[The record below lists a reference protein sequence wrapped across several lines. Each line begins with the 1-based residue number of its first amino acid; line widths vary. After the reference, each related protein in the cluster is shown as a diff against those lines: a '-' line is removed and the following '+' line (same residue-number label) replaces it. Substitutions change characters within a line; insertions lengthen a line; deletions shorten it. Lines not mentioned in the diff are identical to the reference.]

1 MARPSY
7 EELADRR
14 AQASPNDRIQIALI
28 GAGGMGTEDAKTALT
43 IPGVTLVAV
52 SDLYDGRLK
61 QARDRWGQDIQTTR
75 DYREVLAR
83 KDVDAVIIGT
93 PDHWHRQ
100 IAVDAMDAA
109 KHVYLEK
116 PMVQSLGE
124 GEAVVAAQLR
134 NKVVFQVG
142 SQGMSS
148 LGNEKAK
155 DLLATGAIGTLN
167 YAEGFWARNN
177 PIGAWQYPVPRDA
190 SEQTVDWDRFLGSLP
205 KRTFDPIRFFRWRNY
220 RDYGTGVS
228 GDLFVHLFS
237 SLHFVTGSLGPTTI
251 MASGGLR
258 YWKDG
263 RDAPDIM
270 LGMFDYPDTAAHPAF
285 NLSLRVNFVDGTSG
299 STYLRLV
306 GSDGAMDVTWDD
318 VTVRRNKHWD
328 PLRAVQKEF
337 LSDPEPDSR
346 KEIMPAA
353 ETVYRVEKGYDAVYA
368 TGPEYQLL
376 DVEGWPDRLETW
388 QWTGANYGMHP
399 PLSAAWKKVGEWNH
413 TRILVAGTHVEHWL
427 NGVKV
432 VDYELWTP
440 DWQARVQAGKWND
453 YPGYG
458 KAKTGLV
465 GLQDHGNRIWFRNIK
480 IKPL

>member
-1 MARPSY
+1 MANHPRQSRRVFIGTLAASSCFAATRGVVAMARPSY
-7 EELADRR
+7 EELVDR
-14 AQASPNDRIQIALI
+14 QTPASPNDRIQIALI

-43 IPGVTLVAV
+43 IPGIALVAV
-52 SDLYDGRLK
+52 CDLYDGRLK
-61 QARDRWGQDIQTTR
+61 QARDRWSQDIQTTR
-75 DYREVLAR
+75 DYREILAR

-100 IAVDAMDAA
+100 IAVDAMDAG

-116 PMVQSLGE
+116 PMVQNLGE
-124 GEAVVAAQLR
+124 GEAVVAAQRR
-134 NKVVFQVG
+134 NKIVFQVG

-155 DLLATGAIGTLN
+155 DLLAAGAIGTLN

-190 SEQTVDWDRFLGSLP
+190 SEQTVDWDRFLGSMP
-205 KRTFDPIRFFRWRNY
+205 KRPFDPIRFFRWRNY

-270 LGMFDYPDTAAHPAF
+270 LGMFDYPDTTAHPAF

-346 KEIMPAA
+346 KEILPAA
-353 ETVYRVEKGYDAVYA
+353 ETVYRVEKGYKGAHYDHFNNFFTAVRGGKAVAEDAVFGY
-368 TGPEYQLL
+368 
-376 DVEGWPDRLETW
+376 R
-388 QWTGANYGMHP
+388 
-399 PLSAAWKKVGEWNH
+399 AAAPALACNQSYYEKRAVYWDP
-413 TRILVAGTHVEHWL
+413 VAM
-427 NGVKV
+427 KSV
-432 VDYELWTP
+432 VAP
-440 DWQARVQAGKWND
+440 R
-453 YPGYG
+453 
-458 KAKTGLV
+458 
-465 GLQDHGNRIWFRNIK
+465 
-480 IKPL
+480 